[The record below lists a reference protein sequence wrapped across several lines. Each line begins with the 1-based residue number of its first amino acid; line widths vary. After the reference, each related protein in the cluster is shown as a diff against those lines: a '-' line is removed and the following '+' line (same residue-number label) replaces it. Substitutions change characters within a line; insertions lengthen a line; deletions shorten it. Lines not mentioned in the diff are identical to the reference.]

1 LVRPGRWPL
10 GGARDGRGGA
20 GGAVAGADLP
30 RGGRRTFRE
39 AAVGPS
45 ARRPSGAVPRTL
57 VLVLVALVRA
67 VDAQPD
73 LHVPVED
80 AGVEGGLGRG
90 GGAADVPAVRQAE
103 DTAVPGAADA
113 PVGDGALGQRAR
125 LVTAPFGQGVER
137 PAGLAHHQDRHVVD
151 GAPHGPAG
159 GELVHGAD

>member
-1 LVRPGRWPL
+1 HHVPPGRCPL

-20 GGAVAGADLP
+20 GGAVVGADLP

-39 AAVGPS
+39 AAVRPS
-45 ARRPSGAVPRTL
+45 ARRPSGVVPRILVL

-73 LHVPVED
+73 LHVAVEHG
-80 AGVEGGLGRG
+80 GVEGGLGRG

-137 PAGLAHHQDRHVVD
+137 PAGLAHHQDR
-151 GAPHGPAG
+151 
-159 GELVHGAD
+159 